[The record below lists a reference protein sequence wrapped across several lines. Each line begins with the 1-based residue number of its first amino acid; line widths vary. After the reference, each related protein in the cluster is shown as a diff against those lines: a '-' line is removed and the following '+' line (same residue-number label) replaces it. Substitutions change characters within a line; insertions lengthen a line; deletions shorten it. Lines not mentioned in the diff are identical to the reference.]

1 MRNESMYWAWALKN
15 STVMVCWTVLAVY
28 FGKWWIALF
37 AALCFSS
44 FERLTHGLNP
54 DGTNK
59 LEGEDEKAD
68 NEKQ

>member
-44 FERLTHGLNP
+44 FESSKGGS
-54 DGTNK
+54 DDSK
-59 LEGEDEKAD
+59 EAD
-68 NEKQ
+68 